1 LVPAGAAEMRNAGDM
16 PVQAAI
22 PAHEKLAENAL
33 AGAGANVA
41 APRSTIAGNAVA
53 SLNLFIVAAP

>member
-1 LVPAGAAEMRNAGDM
+1 M

-22 PAHEKLAENAL
+22 PAQEKLAENAL

-41 APRSTIAGNAVA
+41 APRSAIAGNAVA